1 MMPVE
6 NGRMGAILSK
16 AVRSARG
23 PKRLWWLA
31 AMGSVVSIPVVAIW
45 WFTAPLEESSGEALP
60 TAATTSATAPEP
72 LATARPAWPESRLE
86 GHEAKTRLLEIVTDA
101 RCRIDRLQGYTATFK
116 KQERI
121 AGKLLPEQ
129 TMAMKVRQ
137 KPFAIYFKFV
147 TPHPGKE
154 VVYAEG
160 HRHNKV
166 IAHNGDWTRRLVP
179 RLEVEPTSTVAM
191 ADNRH
196 PITDAG
202 LSNFARKLVDF
213 RKLDLEDSDAV
224 TILDRISGPD
234 GRPWLRSVHLHT
246 QSGPA
251 RPFARVEIL
260 YDPDTHFPLRIS
272 SYDFPQ
278 PGEEGDLRL
287 AERYSYDDLAL
298 DVPLSA
304 LDFDPANPS
313 YEFMRY

>member
-1 MMPVE
+1 ME

-16 AVRSARG
+16 IARSTRG
-23 PKRLWWLA
+23 PRRLWWLA
-31 AMGSVVSIPVVAIW
+31 AVVSVLAIPAGASW
-45 WFTAPLEESSGEALP
+45 WLTAPLEDSPGEPPPATTP
-60 TAATTSATAPEP
+60 AATTPPGQLSAR
-72 LATARPAWPESRLE
+72 RPDWPKERLE
-86 GHEAKTRLLEIVTDA
+86 GHEAKVRLLEIVTDVA
-101 RCRIDRLQGYTATFK
+101 RRIDCLHGYTATFK
-116 KQERI
+116 KHERVD
-121 AGKLLPEQ
+121 GKLLPEQ

-137 KPFAIYFKFV
+137 RPFAIYFKFLA
-147 TPHPGKE
+147 PKAGKE

-160 HRHNKV
+160 HHDNKV

-179 RLEVEPTSTVAM
+179 RLKVDPTSSVAM

-196 PITDAG
+196 PITEAG
-202 LSNFARKLVDF
+202 LSNLARKLVAF
-213 RKLDLEDSDAV
+213 RKLDLEDTDAV
-224 TILDRISGPD
+224 TILDRTSGPD

-246 QSGPA
+246 IPGPA

-287 AERYSYDDLAL
+287 AERYSYDDLAP
-298 DVPLSA
+298 DAPLSS
-304 LDFDPANPS
+304 LDFDPTNPS